1 MAVGAYALTTNA
13 KIQTFVGSL
22 YSATQET
29 LWNMLIDQATGI
41 MERYTN
47 QLLKSR
53 DYSREV
59 YNGSGGSRLYLIH
72 YPVSQV
78 QRVSIGRAVA
88 FKVRNTTAI
97 TRAEA
102 EVTATGI
109 NLRADGAAA
118 PTEKKFAD
126 SATIN
131 LLIAAIEAVTGWDCD
146 LVASEYGVLASSECL
161 RRPAMACKDPD
172 EAGIEVADED
182 LTDYYLEN
190 PDEERNQGILVSP
203 FGFESGTQNV
213 FVDYTAGFA
222 AGVTTVPDALEWACL
237 TITKMLYDKIKKDLS
252 VQSET
257 LGDYSYTVAAAAAGF
272 IVPAELR
279 GILDPYKRMAVL

>member
-13 KIQTFVGSL
+13 KLQTFIGSL
-22 YSATQET
+22 YSATQVT
-29 LWNMLIDQATGI
+29 LWDMLIDQATGI
-41 MERYTN
+41 IERYTQ

-59 YNGSGGSRLYLIH
+59 YGGTGGSRLYLAH

-78 QRVSIGRAVA
+78 RRVSIGRAVA
-88 FKVRNTTAI
+88 FKVRNTTAV

-109 NLRADGAAA
+109 NLRADGAAS

-126 SATIN
+126 NATIN
-131 LLIAAIEAVTGWDCD
+131 LLIAAIETVAGWDCD
-146 LVASEYGVLASSECL
+146 LVASEYGLLASTECL
-161 RRPAMACKDPD
+161 RRPAMACKSPD
-172 EAGIEVADED
+172 EAGIEVPDED

-190 PDEERNQGILVSP
+190 PDEERNVGILISDS
-203 FGFESGTQNV
+203 GFESGVQNV
-213 FVDYTAGFA
+213 FVDYTAGFS
-222 AGVTTVPDALEWACL
+222 TIPDALEWACL
-237 TITKMLYDKIKKDLS
+237 AITKMLYDKIKKDLNL
-252 VQSET
+252 QSET
-257 LGDYSYTVAAAAAGF
+257 LGDYSYTAASAAAGF
-272 IVPAELR
+272 IVPVEMR